1 MENIILKTKELSFQN
16 MIHYDEI
23 QVPSK
28 KVNFIVGSSGT
39 GKSTLLRLFNGT
51 LSPSSGSIYYE
62 EKDIETIDTIE
73 LRKEILLI
81 SQSIYLFDGSIEDN
95 FRQFYEY
102 RGLEVPS
109 QDDMKYFLDICCI
122 PFELNK
128 DCTTMSGGE
137 RQRVY
142 IAIFLS
148 FQPKI
153 IMLDEPTSALDKENS
168 HNVIRNVLTFCKEKG
183 ITVIVVSHDPN
194 LTETF
199 AENMITIVRRE
210 Q

>member
-1 MENIILKTKELSFQN
+1 MDNYILRTKDLAFQD

-23 QVPSK
+23 QIPSN

-51 LSPSSGSIYYE
+51 LSPSAGTIYYGDQ
-62 EKDIETIDTIE
+62 DIADFDTIE

-81 SQSIYLFDGSIEDN
+81 SQSTYLFDGSIEDN
-95 FRQFYEY
+95 FHQFYDY
-102 RGLEVPS
+102 RGLNAPAPEE
-109 QDDMKYFLDICCI
+109 MKHFLEICCI
-122 PFELNK
+122 PFDLDK

-168 HNVIRNVLTFCKEKG
+168 HNVIQNVLSFCKEKE
-183 ITVIVVSHDPN
+183 ITVIIVSHDPN

-199 AENMITIVRRE
+199 AENIITIVRRAS
-210 Q
+210 